1 MFPRSRTCDTP
12 RAIASPT
19 PSPELSSE
27 GELVAVDTETT
38 GLQWYDRLVEVGAV
52 RFRGD
57 RVIARWQRLINP
69 HRSVPAHVVALHG
82 LSDDVVATA
91 ADAREVLA
99 DFQRFCGD
107 TPLLA
112 HNARFDRDLLA
123 AEFVRAGLLLPNN
136 RLYCTWRLAKRCVP
150 DAPRHGL
157 AVLAEHLGLPGR
169 STHRALPDAELT
181 RELFLACRSRAP
193 ERCVPEAL
201 DANATEAGIPLTF
214 RGAVR
219 RIQRMPEALRAARE
233 AGTPVTQG
241 EARGVPL
248 RAYAY
253 GEDARVDLR
262 AEDGSIASVAL

>member
-12 RAIASPT
+12 RATASPT
-19 PSPELSSE
+19 PSPEPSPDC
-27 GELVAVDTETT
+27 ELVAVDTETT
-38 GLQWYDRLVEVGAV
+38 GLQWHDRLVEVGAV

-57 RVIARWQRLINP
+57 RVIARWQRLVNP
-69 HRSVPAHVVALHG
+69 RRNIPANVVALHG
-82 LSDDVVATA
+82 LTDDVVATA

-181 RELFLACRSRAP
+181 RELFLACRNRAP
-193 ERCVPEAL
+193 ERCAPDAL
-201 DANATEAGIPLTF
+201 DANATEAGVPLSF

-219 RIQRMPEALRAARE
+219 RLQRVTTALRDARE
-233 AGTPVTQG
+233 ARTPITLG
-241 EARGVPL
+241 DARGVPVS
-248 RAYAY
+248 AYAY
-253 GEDARVDLR
+253 GDEARVDLR